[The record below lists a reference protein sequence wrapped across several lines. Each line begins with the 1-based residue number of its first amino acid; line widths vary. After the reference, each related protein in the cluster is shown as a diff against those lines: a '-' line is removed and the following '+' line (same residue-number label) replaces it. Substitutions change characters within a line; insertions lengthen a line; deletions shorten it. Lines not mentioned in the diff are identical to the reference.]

1 MSRKIIVT
9 LLITW
14 IAPSARAQSMDPAVR
29 ELIERMQARID
40 GLEKRL
46 AELEHEKGTPAP
58 RPSPAEAVHMTHD
71 QAAGAVAAG
80 ESAPSYPS
88 LKING
93 FSDINFSS
101 SNLHAPAAGFGG
113 ATLLSPRSGFSEGQF
128 VLHFS
133 SALSPKVSA
142 FGELSFTART
152 DAGVSVNG
160 SPAAPGFNPEVERII
175 IRYDLND

>member
-1 MSRKIIVT
+1 MSSESWWIRRNLCRNVPGFPVPKKSPRWRRARHNFAAIIDFICDHVRMSRKIIVT

-113 ATLLSPRSGFSEGQF
+113 ATL
-128 VLHFS
+128 
-133 SALSPKVSA
+133 
-142 FGELSFTART
+142 
-152 DAGVSVNG
+152 
-160 SPAAPGFNPEVERII
+160 
-175 IRYDLND
+175 